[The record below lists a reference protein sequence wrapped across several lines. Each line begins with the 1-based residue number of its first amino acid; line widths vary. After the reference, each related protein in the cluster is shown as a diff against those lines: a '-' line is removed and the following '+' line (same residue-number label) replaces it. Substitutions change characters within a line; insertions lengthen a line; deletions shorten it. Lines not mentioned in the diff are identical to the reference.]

1 MKSKLY
7 KIRNVTRNVSTSEEL
22 LRVPAGPSNN
32 HEQEIMHS
40 IAESVPDRDTQFS
53 QLVSMFQAFLKHSEP
68 RQAQPTQPY

>member
-22 LRVPAGPSNN
+22 LRVPAGANNN
-32 HEQEIMHS
+32 HEQEVMHS

-53 QLVSMFQAFLKHSEP
+53 QLVSMFQTFLKHS
-68 RQAQPTQPY
+68 